1 MLLAFRPIGY
11 YSKTIAVIM
20 IPGIEAAENFS
31 LVPNSPTW
39 CRNAVARLA
48 EGHVLDL
55 FSMFFADVYTV
66 FALPHLFH

>member
-1 MLLAFRPIGY
+1 
-11 YSKTIAVIM
+11 M

-55 FSMFFADVYTV
+55 F
-66 FALPHLFH
+66 

>member
-39 CRNAVARLA
+39 CRNSVARLVD
-48 EGHVLDL
+48 GHVLDL
-55 FSMFFADVYTV
+55 FFRFCSAS
-66 FALPHLFH
+66 

>member
-1 MLLAFRPIGY
+1 
-11 YSKTIAVIM
+11 M

-48 EGHVLDL
+48 DGHVLDL
-55 FSMFFADVYTV
+55 FYMFFADVYTV

>member
-1 MLLAFRPIGY
+1 MLLSFRPIGY

-55 FSMFFADVYTV
+55 FYMFFADVYTV